1 MSKVVQW
8 KRGNTSA
15 TTSYTGYEGEITVN
29 TDTWDLH
36 VHDGVTAGGW
46 VIDSSNSG
54 SAFGNI
60 TVTNRA
66 NLGNIQIENNN
77 ISTTTGDLYLF
88 SNVSSS
94 GIQISNTS
102 GRMGFNTQAWPNL
115 SVGYDFEFN
124 GSLHSNV
131 YSALATGAGYTFDT
145 PGGDTGLSHEENL
158 DGTTQLVLEHAGIY
172 VAKFVDNGSVVIDGD
187 LTISTGNT
195 EPYGATF
202 PDAPVKLFADVDS
215 YAQMVMQNINGN
227 SAASSDIV
235 ATSDNGTDASYFID
249 MGINSSTYADPDW
262 FGDTTAINDGYLY
275 VVGTDSAGPSTG
287 TVGNLII
294 GSTNG
299 HVKTFVGNTA
309 QASVVT
315 TVSEGLFAVTGNITF
330 DGVVNHSTI
339 EKTGGADSG
348 TATALDLTKS
358 VQVLVSTGASDDS
371 WSLADG
377 VEGQIMYFVPKGAGL
392 NNHYVNI
399 ANVRYFSEIGYTV
412 GSRSWIPFKVDD
424 NLRAEDW
431 RSLATAVFTDGA
443 WNTDTAWFD

>member
-15 TTSYTGYEGEITVN
+15 TSSYTGAEGEITVN
-29 TDTWDLH
+29 TDSWNLH
-36 VHDGVTAGGW
+36 IHDGLTPGGY
-46 VIDSSNSG
+46 VIDSSNGGG
-54 SAFGNI
+54 SFSNI
-60 TVTNRA
+60 TVSNRA
-66 NLGNIQIENNN
+66 NISNIQIENNN

-158 DGTTQLVLEHAGIY
+158 DGTSQLVLEHAGVY

-195 EPYGATF
+195 EPYGSTF
-202 PDAPVKLFADVDS
+202 PDAPVKLFANVDS

-227 SAASSDIV
+227 SFASTDIV
-235 ATSDNGTDASYFID
+235 ATSDNGSDEMHYIN
-249 MGINSSTYADPDW
+249 MGIASSTYAVDGFDVIGP
-262 FGDTTAINDGYLY
+262 NDGYLY
-275 VVGTDSAGPSTG
+275 VAGDSYLGPVTG
-287 TVGNLII
+287 NANLNI
-294 GSTNG
+294 GSTTG
-299 HVKTFVGNTA
+299 SVRTWVGQGTLAN
-309 QASVVT
+309 VVT
-315 TVSEGLFAVTGNITF
+315 TVSEGLLTVNGNITF

-399 ANVRYFSEIGYTV
+399 ANVRYFSEVGYTV

>member
-15 TTSYTGYEGEITVN
+15 TSSYTGAEGEITV
-29 TDTWDLH
+29 DTSNWGIR
-36 VHDGVTAGGW
+36 VHDGLTAGGW
-46 VIDSSNSG
+46 VINSSNTS
-54 SAFGNI
+54 SRFGNVLI
-60 TVTNRA
+60 SDNKISTVTG
-66 NLGNIQIENNN
+66 NLQILSNGNAIP
-77 ISTTTGDLYLF
+77 T
-88 SNVSSS
+88 

-102 GRMGFNTQAWPNL
+102 GRMGFNAPAWPT
-115 SVGYDFEFN
+115 VDAGYDFDFN
-124 GSLHSNV
+124 GSMYANV
-131 YSALATGAGYTFDT
+131 YSALPTGAGYTFALS
-145 PGGDTGLSHEENL
+145 GGDTGLKHEDNA
-158 DGTTQLVLEHAGIY
+158 DGTSQMVLQHANKY
-172 VAKFVDNGSVVIDGD
+172 VMKFIDNGAVVLAGD

-202 PDAPVKLFADVDS
+202 PDAPVKIFADVDS

-227 SAASSDIV
+227 SFASTDIV
-235 ATSDNGTDASYFID
+235 ATSDAGSDEMHYIN
-249 MGINSSTYADPDW
+249 MGIASSTYAVDGFDVVGP
-262 FGDTTAINDGYLY
+262 NDGYLY
-275 VVGTDSAGPSTG
+275 VAGDSYLGPVTG
-287 TVGNLII
+287 NANLNI
-294 GSTNG
+294 GSTTG
-299 HVKTFVGNTA
+299 SVRTWVGQGTLAN
-309 QASVVT
+309 VVT
-315 TVSEGLFAVTGNITF
+315 TVSEGLLTVNGNITF

-399 ANVRYFSEIGYTV
+399 ANVRYFSEVGYTV

>member
-36 VHDGVTAGGW
+36 IHDGLTPGGY
-46 VIDSSNSG
+46 VIDSSNGGG
-54 SAFGNI
+54 SFSNI
-60 TVTNRA
+60 TVSNRA
-66 NLGNIQIENNN
+66 NISNIQIETNN
-77 ISTTTGDLYLF
+77 ISTITGDLYLF

-115 SVGYDFEFN
+115 SLGYDFEFN

-158 DGTTQLVLEHAGIY
+158 DGTTQLVLEHAGVY

-202 PDAPVKLFADVDS
+202 PDAPVKLFANVDS

-227 SAASSDIV
+227 SFASTDIV
-235 ATSDNGTDASYFID
+235 ATSDNGSDEMHYIN
-249 MGINSSTYADPDW
+249 MGIASSTYAVDGFDIIGP
-262 FGDTTAINDGYLY
+262 NDGYLY
-275 VVGTDSAGPSTG
+275 VAGDSYLGPVTG
-287 TVGNLII
+287 NANLNI
-294 GSTNG
+294 GSTTG
-299 HVKTFVGNTA
+299 SVRTWVGQGTLAN
-309 QASVVT
+309 VVT
-315 TVSEGLFAVTGNITF
+315 TVSEGLLTVAGSLSVSANTTLANTY
-330 DGVVNHSTI
+330 VPSANNSV
-339 EKTGGADSG
+339 G
-348 TATALDLTKS
+348 TT
-358 VQVLVSTGASDDS
+358 
-371 WSLADG
+371 
-377 VEGQIMYFVPKGAGL
+377 GQITWDGD
-392 NNHYVNI
+392 YVYI
-399 ANVRYFSEIGYTV
+399 CVA
-412 GSRSWIPFKVDD
+412 
-424 NLRAEDW
+424 
-431 RSLATAVFTDGA
+431 
-443 WNTDTAWFD
+443 TDTWKRANLSTW

>member
-15 TTSYTGYEGEITVN
+15 TSSYTGAEGEITVN
-29 TDTWDLH
+29 TDSWNLH
-36 VHDGVTAGGW
+36 IHDGLTPGGY
-46 VIDSSNSG
+46 VIDSSNGGG
-54 SAFGNI
+54 SFGNI
-60 TVTNRA
+60 TVSNRA
-66 NLGNIQIENNN
+66 NISNIQIETNN
-77 ISTTTGDLYLF
+77 ISTIIGDLYLF

-195 EPYGATF
+195 EPYGSTF

-215 YAQMVMQNINGN
+215 YAQMVMQNINAN
-227 SAASSDIV
+227 SASSSDIV
-235 ATSDNGTDASYFID
+235 ATSDDGSDSMFYID
-249 MGINSSTYADPDW
+249 MGINSSTFAQDYW
-262 FGDTTAINDGYLY
+262 FPESDGAHTGYLY
-275 VVGTDSAGPSTG
+275 VAGYDAAGPSTG
-287 TVGNLII
+287 NVGNLII

-299 HVKTFVGNTA
+299 VVKTFVGNTSDA
-309 QASVVT
+309 NVVT
-315 TVSEGLFAVTGNITF
+315 TVSEGLLTVAGSLSVSANTTLANTYVPSANNSI
-330 DGVVNHSTI
+330 
-339 EKTGGADSG
+339 G
-348 TATALDLTKS
+348 TT
-358 VQVLVSTGASDDS
+358 
-371 WSLADG
+371 
-377 VEGQIMYFVPKGAGL
+377 GQITWDGD
-392 NNHYVNI
+392 YVYI
-399 ANVRYFSEIGYTV
+399 CVA
-412 GSRSWIPFKVDD
+412 
-424 NLRAEDW
+424 
-431 RSLATAVFTDGA
+431 
-443 WNTDTAWFD
+443 TDTWKRANLSTW